1 MLRFGLTCSAAF
13 LLMGCAAEAEG
24 ETAAAQGSAYAASAA
39 LELTGRVVDAA
50 DIFSTEFEEN
60 LSVKLAQLETDTG
73 VQLVVVSTPDLGGRD
88 VSNYTNDLANAW
100 GIGSEERDDGL
111 VVLVAPNERKVR
123 IEVGLGLEASI
134 EDEEALIIITDDM
147 TPQFQN
153 GDYEA
158 GIDAGVDSLIR
169 EVTPIELRE
178 AA

>member
-13 LLMGCAAEAEG
+13 LIMGCAGEADEQVAG
-24 ETAAAQGSAYAASAA
+24 ASIAA
-39 LELTGRVVDAA
+39 LELTGRVVDVA
-50 DIFSTEFEEN
+50 DIFSAEFEGN
-60 LSVKLAQLETDTG
+60 LTAKLAQLEADTG
-73 VQLVVVSTPDLGGRD
+73 VQLVVVSTPDLQGRD

-100 GIGSEERDDGL
+100 GVGSGERDDGL

-123 IEVGLGLEASI
+123 IEVGLGLEASV